1 VEETRFGKMGRM
13 GRALGRPILERWKTK
28 IESGG
33 DAKII
38 WARIDFGPRIEIEN
52 VFLILSQGIGIQIK
66 RFRYFE
72 IEFEPEPNYDKLK

>member
-1 VEETRFGKMGRM
+1 MVARHGGAWRRGQKLWQRCSFRPEVEETRFGKVGRM
-13 GRALGRPILERWKTK
+13 GRALGRPILEKWKTK

-52 VFLILSQGIGIQIK
+52 VF
-66 RFRYFE
+66 
-72 IEFEPEPNYDKLK
+72 

>member
-1 VEETRFGKMGRM
+1 VEETRFGKVGRM
-13 GRALGRPILERWKTK
+13 GRALGRPILEKWKTK

-52 VFLILSQGIGIQIK
+52 VF
-66 RFRYFE
+66 
-72 IEFEPEPNYDKLK
+72 